1 MRVLK
6 ELSIQGCKVT
16 LYLWNN
22 RYLIKM
28 EQGYL
33 EQTFKVDQF
42 EFDDDSSVLRLL
54 DERFVEEALGRFDD
68 MGHSL
73 HAALQRVNEPDGDG

>member
-6 ELSIQGCKVT
+6 ELSVQGCKVT

-22 RYLIKM
+22 RYLIKI
-28 EQGYL
+28 EHGYL

-42 EFDDDSSVLRLL
+42 EFDNEDSVLKLL

-68 MGHSL
+68 MARSL
-73 HAALQRVNEPDGDG
+73 HEALHRVNELDGDR

>member
-6 ELSIQGCKVT
+6 EFSVQGCKVT

-42 EFDDDSSVLRLL
+42 EFDDEDSVLQLL
-54 DERFVEEALGRFDD
+54 DERFVEEAVDRFDA
-68 MGHSL
+68 MARSL
-73 HAALQRVNEPDGDG
+73 HEVLQRVNDQDGDG